1 MPKSFF
7 SETEEYSG
15 PVPAAGY
22 KLVIEEIERGV
33 TGENAQTP
41 GAKKYTARLRVV
53 EPKKYAGSTVYD
65 TFTIGT
71 EDDPKARDQETWR
84 SSLGAKKLFRLLK
97 RAGVPAKDGDDEEWM
112 DAAQGQEIC
121 AHVKKGVGM
130 NGAPR
135 NDING
140 DYFRENDED
149 FIGVGEALEAPSSG
163 GARGGRQAKANGGA
177 AKPARGGTVRGR
189 PPVDDDDDDDAPPKR
204 TKPVDDDDDDEA
216 EEKPKARGGKAA
228 AATAAAKP
236 ARGKG
241 KAADDDDDDDE

>member
-1 MPKSFF
+1 MPRSFF

-15 PVPAAGY
+15 PVPAGGY
-22 KLVIEEIERGV
+22 KMVIEEVERGV

-53 EPKKYAGSTVYD
+53 EPKKYAGSMVFD

-71 EDDPKARDQETWR
+71 EDDPKGREQETWR

-112 DAAQGQEIC
+112 DAAQGQEVC
-121 AHVKKGVGM
+121 AHVKKGIGM

-149 FIGVGEALEAPSSG
+149 FVGVGEMLEAPSEGRG
-163 GARGGRQAKANGGA
+163 GGRGGRQAKAGNGT
-177 AKPARGGTVRGR
+177 AKPARGGTGRR

-204 TKPVDDDDDDEA
+204 TKPKDDDDDDADDEK
-216 EEKPKARGGKAA
+216 EEQSKAARGK
-228 AATAAAKP
+228 AAAKP
-236 ARGKG
+236 ARGRKPA
-241 KAADDDDDDDE
+241 KDDDDDDED